1 MPRWISNIVM
11 APGADGDRGG
21 KWKLTITRINTDEHW
36 WALEIDERSSKPGM
50 KVFLSDRDG
59 MPAFI
64 VVESHLNFED
74 AANDLSLDPD
84 VFGSPTLWPQMHRRN
99 HSGVEP
105 TGESGWT
112 WVNDRGLEGGF
123 PFWD

>member
-1 MPRWISNIVM
+1 VTDWISNIVM

-21 KWKLTITRINTDEHW
+21 KWTLTITRINEDEHW
-36 WALEIDERSSKPGM
+36 CALDIDERASKPGM

-59 MPAFI
+59 LPALI
-64 VVESHLNFED
+64 VVDSALNFQD
-74 AANDLSLDPD
+74 ACNDLGLDPA

-105 TGESGWT
+105 TGESGWS
-112 WVNDRGLEGGF
+112 WVNEGVLEGF
-123 PFWD
+123 PFSD